1 LKQLLRDILNASG
14 PLSFGR
20 FMALIMTVF
29 CLGWDT
35 GNLVFAWQM
44 NRHLPPGMMPL
55 SLLPDPIIMGAQGVF
70 CTLFY
75 GITKSVELKNPP
87 QPPGQP

>member
-1 LKQLLRDILNASG
+1 MKQFIRDILNASG

-35 GNLVFAWQM
+35 SNLVFAWRINQ
-44 NRHLPPGMMPL
+44 HLPPGLPPFP
-55 SLLPDPIIMGAQGVF
+55 LLPDPIILGAQGVF

-87 QPPGQP
+87 TQQ